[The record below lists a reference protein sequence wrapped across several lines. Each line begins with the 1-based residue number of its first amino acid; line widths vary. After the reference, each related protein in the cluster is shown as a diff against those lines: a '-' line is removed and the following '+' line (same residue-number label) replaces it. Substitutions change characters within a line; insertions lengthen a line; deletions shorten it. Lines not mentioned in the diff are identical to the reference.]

1 MREEFAPR
9 DHHVLVKSP
18 NYRQQALRRRLAAA
32 GGVLVIALVS
42 AVIGVLSHRQG
53 ESVGEPRTG
62 PFSYL
67 SE

>member
-9 DHHVLVKSP
+9 DRHVLVKSP
-18 NYRQQALRRRLAAA
+18 NYRHQALRRRIAAVC
-32 GGVLVIALVS
+32 GVLVIALVS
-42 AVIGVLSHRQG
+42 SIIGVLSHRH
-53 ESVGEPRTG
+53 EAPLGEPQTR

>member
-9 DHHVLVKSP
+9 SHHVLVKSP
-18 NYRQQALRRRLAAA
+18 NYRQQAFRRRLAAA
-32 GGVLVIALVS
+32 GGVLAIALVS
-42 AVIGVLSHRQG
+42 AVIGVLSHQHG
-53 ESVGEPRTG
+53 ETVGEPRTG